1 MENNALHH
9 LIKEYISAYNNF
21 EVAGMLAV
29 LHPEIQ
35 FKNITAGEVTM
46 KIDGLAAF
54 KSQAESVLP
63 FFTERK
69 QTITGVDNSNGQT
82 EISIDYK
89 AILATDLPNGL
100 KAGEELDL
108 KGKSVFRFQDGLIIG
123 IDDIS

>member
-9 LIKEYISAYNNF
+9 TIKEYINAYNNF
-21 EVAGMLAV
+21 DVAGMLAV

-35 FKNITAGEVTM
+35 FKNRTAGEVTM
-46 KIDGLAAF
+46 TIDGLAAF

-69 QTITGVDNSNGQT
+69 QTVTGVDDSNGQT

-89 AILATDLPNGL
+89 AILAADLPNGL
-100 KAGEELDL
+100 KAGEQLELQ
-108 KGKSVFRFQDGLIIG
+108 GKSIFRLKDGLIVFIE
-123 IDDIS
+123 DIS